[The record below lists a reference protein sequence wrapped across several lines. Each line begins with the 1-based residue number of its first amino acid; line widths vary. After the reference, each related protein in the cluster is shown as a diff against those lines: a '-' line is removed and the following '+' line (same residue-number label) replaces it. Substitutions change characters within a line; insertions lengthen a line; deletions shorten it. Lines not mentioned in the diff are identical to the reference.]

1 MAELTIIPIPKAI
14 NGHRSIFLVIRT
26 PSIED
31 VASEAFLDIHVYEK
45 SANDSDVSDLE
56 GMEILGNVISL
67 CQDEND
73 PDKRL
78 YIRAFKDVSGLVD
91 DEIFLPTGEG
101 YPVILAGA
109 SLAPYTSDDIDDD
122 ILDIYPKPYK
132 PDIDASW
139 FDPESDL

>member
-1 MAELTIIPIPKAI
+1 MAELIIIPIPKAI

-26 PSIED
+26 PSLED
-31 VASEAFLDIHVYEK
+31 NGSEAFMDIQVYEK
-45 SANDSDVSDLE
+45 STGDADLE
-56 GMEILGNVISL
+56 NLEYLGGVICM

-78 YIRAFKDVSGLVD
+78 YIRTYKDVSGLVD

-109 SLAPYTSDDIDDD
+109 SLAPYTSDDIDED
-122 ILDIYPKPYK
+122 ILDVYPEPYD
-132 PDIDASW
+132 PDTW
-139 FDPESDL
+139 GYDPESDL